1 MPSRHSLLTNS
12 LCLHNLAAAILRNQ
26 PNPCGNLTYRNTMIQ
41 FLPTHCSA
49 EDRRCQEKS
58 FKNKCRK
65 RTLKALNKVNVAV
78 MRKKRSCMQ
87 YKLEKNKEHSAE
99 IGEKI
104 ADADEKLSI
113 ILLVRTS
120 VLDNKGKKTLTGKI

>member
-1 MPSRHSLLTNS
+1 
-12 LCLHNLAAAILRNQ
+12 
-26 PNPCGNLTYRNTMIQ
+26 
-41 FLPTHCSA
+41 
-49 EDRRCQEKS
+49 
-58 FKNKCRK
+58 
-65 RTLKALNKVNVAV
+65 

-87 YKLEKNKEHSAE
+87 CKLEKDKEHSAE
-99 IGEKI
+99 VGEKI